1 MVDSKDSLITFI
13 KNTLGC
19 RCPEEVF
26 ENIDVKFIRPIENVG
41 EFARVVVGNTLLVY
55 VYCDGQL
62 GDVISSIEQTTNKGR
77 DDRNKNK
84 YNRFR
89 LVLPDSLGKN
99 VIEEAKVNFVS
110 EFQFDEKLN
119 LHFVD
124 SNQLDKLEL
133 KST

>member
-89 LVLPDSLGKN
+89 LVLPDNFSFNGVDFTTSILRLFL
-99 VIEEAKVNFVS
+99 AKRRCRLARTR
-110 EFQFDEKLN
+110 QDARR
-119 LHFVD
+119 
-124 SNQLDKLEL
+124 
-133 KST
+133 T